1 MKRLCSFFLLFA
13 ICSTTFAQSSVAP
26 QQDEN
31 AIYTVKVLGAGYSRK
46 HSTRDTSVPRSGAY
60 GVKVSDF
67 YDTKT
72 LDKWL
77 DFYVSQV
84 YRLRQDSTGTMEA
97 DYLLECTINNM
108 YKVEWKYM
116 AEHAIY
122 KKNPETKKLEK
133 VGTKKVEE
141 KEGRATVELTFTLTN
156 RKTQEQFTY
165 SSQGSTTSMG
175 MLEFASTLNAA
186 KKVIPFLNSH
196 FPVHAKI
203 VSIDKASKKA
213 LKRLHLNVGS
223 YYRITDKTHFEVYT
237 PNDMEKPI
245 AKLNVKTVDGE
256 NSCLCTVTSG
266 GKAFKAAY
274 DAGTQFVVRTRGY

>member
-97 DYLLECTINNM
+97 DY
-108 YKVEWKYM
+108 
-116 AEHAIY
+116 
-122 KKNPETKKLEK
+122 
-133 VGTKKVEE
+133 
-141 KEGRATVELTFTLTN
+141 
-156 RKTQEQFTY
+156 Q
-165 SSQGSTTSMG
+165 
-175 MLEFASTLNAA
+175 
-186 KKVIPFLNSH
+186 
-196 FPVHAKI
+196 
-203 VSIDKASKKA
+203 
-213 LKRLHLNVGS
+213 
-223 YYRITDKTHFEVYT
+223 ITDKTHFEVYT